1 MSDFLSRVLARS
13 QGQAPVLQRR
23 RASLFEPQPAV
34 AQVEAPASRPTS
46 PQPAPSAPLSRE
58 PAAVMERA
66 PIQPF
71 PVAVRAPAELDATP
85 VSRSESPV
93 RSREQ
98 PREPAEERGTVLV
111 EVGLGPPVAAPVAR
125 PMAPSFEASVAP
137 PVVTPG
143 APLARPSAPAPAVT
157 PPVRRRA
164 GVPRPGSETIPRAGS
179 EAVAPAP
186 IEAPALV
193 EAPRPTVVTPLPRPT
208 LSSARGLT
216 RRPAAP
222 VMTSAPPA
230 PAIQVTIGRIEVRAV
245 QSPSAPARRQ
255 GPAGPRL
262 SLEEYLKSRA
272 GGGG

>member
-34 AQVEAPASRPTS
+34 AQVESPASRPAS

-111 EVGLGPPVAAPVAR
+111 EVGLGPPIAAPVAR

-186 IEAPALV
+186 
-193 EAPRPTVVTPLPRPT
+193 RPTVVTPLPRPP